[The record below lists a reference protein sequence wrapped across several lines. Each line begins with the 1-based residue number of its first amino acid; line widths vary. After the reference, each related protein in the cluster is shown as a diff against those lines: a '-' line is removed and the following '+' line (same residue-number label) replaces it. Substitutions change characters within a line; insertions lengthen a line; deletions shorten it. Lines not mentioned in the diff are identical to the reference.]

1 MPKLKTRMNEA
12 SRKWWIWG
20 ALGVVTV
27 IAGAVVFQTVFER
40 EEQDT
45 RTVGSMLNDHPH
57 PFEDQAAAGQNLET
71 TPTEGSAASI
81 YTSRMAELATILGLS
96 DEQMYHQNWPEIV
109 LTIDNENRAAM
120 RMVLEDILNEAVQR
134 GDISYVDRDRV
145 LYTFDLGLIDAP
157 LSAITKHPGVD
168 GAHDLDDEAP
178 GEPQR
183 SPQNQTETNSRAVPT
198 PQAS

>member
-1 MPKLKTRMNEA
+1 
-12 SRKWWIWG
+12 
-20 ALGVVTV
+20 
-27 IAGAVVFQTVFER
+27 
-40 EEQDT
+40 
-45 RTVGSMLNDHPH
+45 
-57 PFEDQAAAGQNLET
+57 
-71 TPTEGSAASI
+71 
-81 YTSRMAELATILGLS
+81 
-96 DEQMYHQNWPEIV
+96 MYYHNWPEIV

-120 RMVLEDILNEAVQR
+120 RMVLEDILNDAVQR

-157 LSAITKHPGVD
+157 LSAITKHPAID

-178 GEPQR
+178 GEPQQ